1 MRPEANGLLWVVS
14 GPSGT
19 GKTSLCRALVD
30 SSPAMRFSVSYTT
43 RTPRRDEVEGRDYCF
58 VSPETFKS
66 MVAREE
72 FAEWAE
78 IYGHLYGTS
87 RQWIE
92 WTRSQGLDVL
102 FDIDCQGADQL
113 KAIYPEAV
121 SIFVLPPSAAE
132 LERRLRGR
140 DTDAPETIRKRLEK
154 SRQEISQAQR
164 YDYLVTNDVFAEAV
178 EVLRAIVVAE
188 KHRSARKAKNGLH
201 L

>member
-1 MRPEANGLLWVVS
+1 VRPEASGLLCVVS

-19 GKTSLCRALVD
+19 GKTTLCKALVG
-30 SSPAMRFSVSYTT
+30 SCPEMRFSVSHTT
-43 RTPRRDEVEGRDYCF
+43 RSARREEVEGRDYYF
-58 VSPETFKS
+58 VTPETFKS

-92 WTRSQGLDVL
+92 WTRAQGLDVL

-113 KAIYPEAV
+113 KAIYPDAV
-121 SIFVLPPSAAE
+121 SVFVLPPSVAE

-140 DTDAPETIRKRLEK
+140 ETDAPETIRKRLEK
-154 SRQEISQAQR
+154 SRHEIAQAQR
-164 YDYLVTNDVFAEAV
+164 YDYLVTNDVFAETL

-188 KHRSARKAKNGLH
+188 RHRSARLIKNGPH

>member
-1 MRPEANGLLWVVS
+1 MRQEASGLLCVVS

-19 GKTSLCRALVD
+19 GKTSLCKALVD
-30 SSPAMRFSVSYTT
+30 SSPGMRFSISYTT
-43 RTPRRDEVEGRDYCF
+43 RTPRRDEVEGKDYCF
-58 VSPETFKS
+58 VTPETFKS

-92 WTRSQGLDVL
+92 WTCSQGLDVL
-102 FDIDCQGADQL
+102 FDIDCQGAEQL
-113 KAIYPEAV
+113 KAIYPDAV

-154 SRQEISQAQR
+154 SRQEIAQGQR
-164 YDYLVTNDVFAEAV
+164 YDYLVTNDVFVETL

-188 KHRSARKAKNGLH
+188 KHRSARIAKNGFPF
-201 L
+201 

>member
-1 MRPEANGLLWVVS
+1 MRPEVPGLLCVVS

-30 SSPAMRFSVSYTT
+30 SSPGMRFSISYTT
-43 RTPRRDEVEGRDYCF
+43 RPPRRDEVEGRDYCF
-58 VSPETFKS
+58 ISPETFKS

-102 FDIDCQGADQL
+102 FDIDCQGADQI
-113 KAIYPEAV
+113 KAIYPDAV
-121 SIFVLPPSAAE
+121 CIFVLPPSAAE

-140 DTDAPETIRKRLEK
+140 DTDAPETIRNRLEK
-154 SRQEISQAQR
+154 SRQEIAQAKR
-164 YDYLVTNDVFAEAV
+164 YDYLVTNDVFAEAL

-188 KHRSARKAKNGLH
+188 KHRTARRALH
-201 L
+201 GPFF